1 MNRSEGAWSLPAA
14 LALLAILFA
23 IQIRQTAPPA
33 PLGVDADRGVFSAG
47 RARDELSN
55 LLGDEAPHPVG
66 SAANRAVKERL
77 IARLTELGLKPEEQR
92 TIGCASESATC
103 AQVENVLAA
112 IPGSTADTI
121 VLMAHYDSVPNAPG
135 AGDDAAAVA
144 ALLEMTRI
152 VKSGAPYRNTILLV
166 FTDAEE
172 TGLLG
177 AEAFFSESPA
187 AKRAKAVINL
197 EGSGSSGPVYLLRTG
212 PASGELMAAF
222 RDVAPHPVAQSF
234 TEEIFKRMPNDTDFS
249 VSLRAGL
256 PGIDFAFAGERNHY
270 HTPLDSIA
278 NLDLGT
284 LQHHGENTLP
294 LLRALVDADLSAA
307 APNEVYAN
315 VGKRHW
321 LHWSPVTGIVLA
333 AGAVALLLF
342 ATWRARVAPLR
353 LLAAIAFGIATLMV
367 AAGLTLAA
375 LWLVD
380 RLVGVRPDW
389 PANPWPWRI
398 PLYASPLLVVALL
411 GPIAARR
418 VGSGAMMLGAWW
430 LWMLATLAMAVY
442 LPLAAYMLIPG
453 ALVGATAIAAA
464 TLVERLDSPVHAA
477 VVACVSLAAAGLFLL
492 PLAYLS
498 EITQGLRLAPA
509 IIAPLVLVGLVL
521 LPAAI
526 VDRRRIVLAG
536 SAVALCLAFAMAAL
550 VAPYSAHRPQHLSIV
565 YAHDVDTGE
574 AHVVARGPDPLPG
587 RFTDAARFEKS
598 AVLPWSDEA
607 EYNTAVAA
615 GTGAAPALTPVA
627 TTDPKWHRYRITPV
641 PGAFAVALWLPAG
654 RLGGGA
660 RIAGREART
669 GMTRGSST
677 HRRIMFFAPPEEG
690 FDIELELIGDEPQD
704 AWLVDVRGT
713 LPESA
718 QRLMKLRGALA
729 VPVHSGDS
737 AVTWRRTRI

>member
-1 MNRSEGAWSLPAA
+1 MSKANDAWTLPAA
-14 LALLAILFA
+14 LALLAILF
-23 IQIRQTAPPA
+23 IVQVRQTAPPA
-33 PLGVDADRGVFSAG
+33 PLGVDADRAVFSAG

-55 LLGDEAPHPVG
+55 LLGDETPHPVG

-77 IARLTELGLKPEEQR
+77 MARLTEIGLEPEEQR
-92 TIGCASESATC
+92 TIGCAAESATC

-112 IPGSTADTI
+112 VPGRTADTI

-135 AGDDAAAVA
+135 AGDDGAAVA
-144 ALLEMTRI
+144 ALLEMARI
-152 VKSGAPYRNTILLV
+152 VKPGAPYRNTILLV

-177 AEAFFSESPA
+177 AEAFFAESPA
-187 AKRAKAVINL
+187 AKRARAVINL

-294 LLRALVDADLSAA
+294 LLRTLVDADLSAS

-315 VGKRHW
+315 VGRQSW
-321 LHWSPVTGIVLA
+321 LHWSPATGIVLA
-333 AGAVALLLF
+333 AVAVALLLL

-353 LLAAIAFGIATLMV
+353 LLAAIAIGVATLIA
-367 AAGLTLAA
+367 AAGVTLAA

-398 PLYASPLLVVALL
+398 ALFASPLLVVALV
-411 GPIAARR
+411 GPVAARR
-418 VGSGAMMLGAWW
+418 VGPWTMLLGAWW
-430 LWMLATLAMAVY
+430 IWTLATLAMAVY
-442 LPLAAYMLIPG
+442 LPLAAYLLIPG
-453 ALVGATAIAAA
+453 ALVAAAIAAA
-464 TLVERLDSPVHAA
+464 SLIARLDSPIHAA
-477 VVACVSLAAAGLFLL
+477 VAACLSLVAAGWFLL
-492 PLAYLS
+492 PLAYLM
-498 EITQGLRLAPA
+498 EVTQGLQLAPA
-509 IIAPLVLVGLVL
+509 IIAPLGLVALVL

-526 VDRRRIVLAG
+526 VDRRRIVLVG
-536 SAVALCLAFAMAAL
+536 SAVALGLAVALAAL
-550 VAPYSAHRPQHLSIV
+550 VAPYSAHRPQHLSFV
-565 YAHDVDTGE
+565 YALDVDASE
-574 AHVVARGPDPLPG
+574 AHVVARSPDPLPS
-587 RFTDAARFEKS
+587 RITQAAPFDKS
-598 AVLPWSDEA
+598 RIIPWSDDA
-607 EYNTAVAA
+607 EHNTTVAA
-615 GTGAAPALTPVA
+615 EPGASPTLAALES
-627 TTDPKWHRYRITPV
+627 TDPKWHRYHITPV
-641 PGAFAVALWLPAG
+641 PGAREVALWVPKG
-654 RLGGGA
+654 
-660 RIAGREART
+660 RIAGRARVAGREVRT
-669 GMTRGSST
+669 GPTRSSST

-704 AWLVDVRGT
+704 AWLVDRRGT
-713 LPESA
+713 LPPSA
-718 QRLMKLRGALA
+718 QRLMKLRGDLA

-737 AVTWRRTRI
+737 AATYRRIRI

>member
-1 MNRSEGAWSLPAA
+1 MRRSEGDWTLPAA
-14 LALLAILFA
+14 LALLAVLFA
-23 IQIRQTAPPA
+23 VQVRQIAPPA
-33 PLGVDADRGVFSAG
+33 PLGVDADRGAFSAG
-47 RARDELSN
+47 RTRDELSN
-55 LLGDEAPHPVG
+55 LLGDETPHPVG

-77 IARLTELGLKPEEQR
+77 MARLTELGLKPEEQR
-92 TIGCASESATC
+92 TIGCAAESATC

-112 IPGSTADTI
+112 IPGRTADTI

-135 AGDDAAAVA
+135 AGDDGAAVA

-152 VKSGAPYRNTILLV
+152 VKPGAPYRNTILMV

-177 AEAFFSESPA
+177 AEAFFGESPA
-187 AKRAKAVINL
+187 AKRARAVINL
-197 EGSGSSGPVYLLRTG
+197 EGSGSAGPVYLLRTG

-222 RDVAPHPVAQSF
+222 RDVAPHPFAQSF

-294 LLRALVDADLSAA
+294 LLRTLVDADLSAA

-315 VGKRHW
+315 LGKRHW
-321 LHWSPVTGIVLA
+321 LHWSPAAGVVLA
-333 AGAVALLLF
+333 AIALALLLF

-353 LLAAIAFGIATLMV
+353 LLVAIAFGVATLLV
-367 AAGLTLAA
+367 ATGLTLAA

-389 PANPWPWRI
+389 PANPWPWRLS
-398 PLYASPLLVVALL
+398 LYSPPLLAVALF
-411 GPIAARR
+411 GPVAARR
-418 VGSGAMMLGAWW
+418 VGPWTMLLGVWW
-430 LWMLATLAMAVY
+430 IWTLATLAMTVY
-442 LPLAAYMLIPG
+442 LPLAAYLLVPG
-453 ALVGATAIAAA
+453 ALVAGAITAAMLIA
-464 TLVERLDSPVHAA
+464 RLDSRIHAA
-477 VVACVSLAAAGLFLL
+477 VAACLSLVAAAWFLL
-492 PLAYLS
+492 PLAYLM
-498 EITQGLRLAPA
+498 EVTQGLQLAPA
-509 IIAPLVLVGLVL
+509 IIAPLGLVALVL

-526 VDRRRIVLAG
+526 VDRRRVVLVG
-536 SAVALCLAFAMAAL
+536 SAVALGLAFTMAAL
-550 VAPYSAHRPQHLSIV
+550 VAPYSANRPQHLSFV
-565 YAHDVDTGE
+565 YAHDVDASE
-574 AHVVARGPDPLPG
+574 AHVVARSPDPLPS
-587 RFTDAARFEKS
+587 RIMQAARFEK
-598 AVLPWSDEA
+598 ARILPWSDESEHSTTVA
-607 EYNTAVAA
+607 TESGEPPTITA
-615 GTGAAPALTPVA
+615 LE
-627 TTDPKWHRYRITPV
+627 TTDPKWHRYHVTPA
-641 PGAFAVALWLPAG
+641 PGARAVALWVPKG
-654 RLGGGA
+654 RIGDRA
-660 RIAGREART
+660 RIGGREVRT
-669 GMTRGSST
+669 GPTRGSST

-737 AVTWRRTRI
+737 SATYRRVRI